1 MVLTL
6 SLLLFSPRW
15 YTGAKGSSRGSTGI
29 NRLLLEPGASRVS
42 GSQVSTTC
50 LPSVP
55 RTYLE
60 FSLIVLDG
68 IGPPSP
74 VELSLRLGLSYPW
87 AALSFCL
94 LRMQKYIIE
103 HMSATRATKPTVRP
117 TAPPVLSPPLPLFRA
132 TPVRLCE
139 FGGTVGVTV
148 TVRTCPV
155 TVSSDVTGV
164 GVHVDVA
171 DNELSVVLSEVV
183 VAEAGVLEVKSDVD
197 WNYVSIY
204 LWKRHHLASPS

>member
-1 MVLTL
+1 LTL

-29 NRLLLEPGASRVS
+29 NLLLLEPGASRAS

-55 RTYLE
+55 RTYRE

-74 VELSLRLGLSYPW
+74 AELPLRLALPRSW
-87 AALSFCL
+87 AALSFRL

-117 TAPPVLSPPLPLFRA
+117 TAPPVLSPPLPFFRA
-132 TPVRLCE
+132 TPVKLCE

-164 GVHVDVA
+164 GVHVDVE
-171 DNELSVVLSEVV
+171 DEDDELLVVLIEEVV
-183 VAEAGVLEVKSDVD
+183 SAGVLNVESGVG
-197 WNYVSIY
+197 
-204 LWKRHHLASPS
+204 

>member
-6 SLLLFSPRW
+6 SRLLFSPHW
-15 YTGAKGSSRGSTGI
+15 YTGAKGSNRGSTGI
-29 NRLLLEPGASRVS
+29 SRLLLEPGASLLS

-68 IGPPSP
+68 IGPPNP
-74 VELSLRLGLSYPW
+74 EVLPLRLKLLYSS
-87 AALSFCL
+87 AFSFCL

-103 HMSATRATKPTVRP
+103 HTRATRATKPTVRP
-117 TAPPVLSPPLPLFRA
+117 TAPPVLSPLLPLFLA
-132 TPVRLCE
+132 APVRLCE
-139 FGGTVGVTV
+139 LGGTVGVTV

-164 GVHVDVA
+164 GVHVDVE
-171 DNELSVVLSEVV
+171 DEEEVVCMEELEEVVAGVFEVVSEV
-183 VAEAGVLEVKSDVD
+183 E
-197 WNYVSIY
+197 
-204 LWKRHHLASPS
+204 

>member
-1 MVLTL
+1 
-6 SLLLFSPRW
+6 
-15 YTGAKGSSRGSTGI
+15 
-29 NRLLLEPGASRVS
+29 
-42 GSQVSTTC
+42 
-50 LPSVP
+50 
-55 RTYLE
+55 
-60 FSLIVLDG
+60 
-68 IGPPSP
+68 
-74 VELSLRLGLSYPW
+74 
-87 AALSFCL
+87 
-94 LRMQKYIIE
+94 MQKYIIE